1 MALSLVLAVA
11 ALLCRSGSLFRRVL
25 GSAPFHSV
33 VAVANVAVV
42 AAVAV
47 GAVVAVDVVFDDAIV
62 TAAAVI
68 VAVAAFHDDVVNNTA
83 AGEVE

>member
-1 MALSLVLAVA
+1 MLAVA
-11 ALLCRSGSLFRRVL
+11 ALLCRGGSLFRRVL

-62 TAAAVI
+62 STAAAVI
-68 VAVAAFHDDVVNNTA
+68 VADAAFHDDVINNTA